1 MPLDAGPGLQL
12 RPIRLR
18 DAKTLFALVEA
29 NRAWLR
35 RWLPWLDEHLRP
47 EQTRTFIDRIRDL
60 ERRGITF
67 TCGLWWQGELV
78 GMVGFNWI
86 DRTNRTG
93 HVGYWIAEPH
103 GGRGLVTRGV
113 EALLRHGFTRLG
125 LHRVEIRA
133 AVRNRAS
140 RRVAE
145 RLGFRHEGTLR
156 QAEWLY
162 GRPVDHALYGKLA
175 TD

>member
-1 MPLDAGPGLQL
+1 MGPDLQL

-18 DAKTLFALVEA
+18 DARALLALVEA

-35 RWLPWLDEHLRP
+35 RWLPWLDAHQQLD
-47 EQTRTFIDRIRDL
+47 QTRAFIDRIRDL
-60 ERRGITF
+60 ERRGITL
-67 TCGLWWQGELV
+67 TCGLWARGELV

-86 DRTNRTG
+86 DRPNRTG
-93 HVGYWIAEPH
+93 HVGYWIDEAH
-103 GGRGLVTRGV
+103 AGQGLITRAV
-113 EALLRHGFTRLG
+113 AALLAHGFGPLG

-140 RRVAE
+140 RAVAE

-162 GRPVDHALYGKLA
+162 GKPVDHALYGRLA
-175 TD
+175 TDP